1 VIGKNAV
8 HAGELDLQDDRDTA
22 VSLFAMLNF
31 IIDQQI
37 AEPKR
42 LSRVYA
48 LLPERAR
55 QAIERRDAQ

>member
-1 VIGKNAV
+1 VIGNNAV
-8 HAGELDLQDDRDTA
+8 HPGELDLRDDRDTA
-22 VSLFAMLNF
+22 VSLFALINF

-55 QAIERRDAQ
+55 QAIERRDSE